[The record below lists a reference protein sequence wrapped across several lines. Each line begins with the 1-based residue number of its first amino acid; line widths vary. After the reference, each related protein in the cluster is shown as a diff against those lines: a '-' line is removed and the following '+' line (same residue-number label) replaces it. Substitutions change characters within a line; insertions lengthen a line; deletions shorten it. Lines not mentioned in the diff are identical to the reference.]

1 MYNEYKYIYLGDIY
15 VGAQSSERFIA
26 LKGIQAALLDEEL
39 GGTNTQEISDVE
51 FFKGSPLVPNREVEA
66 WKGC

>member
-1 MYNEYKYIYLGDIY
+1 M
-15 VGAQSSERFIA
+15 GAQSSERFIA